1 MAKVPQVLHDMLV
14 EDWGG
19 ELTERIEA
27 GYRGQRPVSMRVN
40 TLKSTREEIVGEL
53 DAAGIAWHEVRWYPD
68 ALVLENVRE
77 ETVMQLPMYTEGRIY
92 LQSLSAMI
100 PPLVLK
106 TKPGDSVLDM
116 AAAPGG
122 KTTQICALAGGRV
135 TVTACER
142 DHVRAQRLA
151 YNLRLQGAKSATVME
166 GDARNLNDLF
176 RFDAVLLDAPCTGSG
191 TLQLDVETEDRRM
204 EAGWVRKIQTTQRGL
219 LKKGLSV
226 LRAGGSMVYATCSV
240 LRGENEDTLDFALD
254 QGYAE
259 LVPLDADWG
268 HLNLLP
274 SSRKGTLTICPDGL
288 FEGFFVAAL
297 RRTDKPMP
305 QQESGSSRGRKRR

>member
-122 KTTQICALAGGRV
+122 KATQICALAGGRV

-191 TLQLDVETEDRRM
+191 TLQLDVETE
-204 EAGWVRKIQTTQRGL
+204 ET
-219 LKKGLSV
+219 V
-226 LRAGGSMVYATCSV
+226 LRNIIRFHPNKAIIISTHRPGALKLCQRIYRIHDGGIEEVAPAEAASLIPHFLDNASATASLQHRAAEQEAYLRKQSMQTLPAATE
-240 LRGENEDTLDFALD
+240 LPEAENEN
-254 QGYAE
+254 GW
-259 LVPLDADWG
+259 WG
-268 HLNLLP
+268 L
-274 SSRKGTLTICPDGL
+274 
-288 FEGFFVAAL
+288 
-297 RRTDKPMP
+297 
-305 QQESGSSRGRKRR
+305 